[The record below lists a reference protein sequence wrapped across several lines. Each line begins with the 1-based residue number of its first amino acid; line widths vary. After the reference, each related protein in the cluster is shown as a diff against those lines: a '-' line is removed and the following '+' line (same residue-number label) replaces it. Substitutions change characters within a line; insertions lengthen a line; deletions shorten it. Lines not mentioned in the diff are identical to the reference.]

1 MEDEPRQPTLD
12 ASPRGKTTGI
22 HRLANDRLDGAGG
35 FIWNDDVHIYIYKD
49 VYAIQYTH
57 RVNILYI

>member
-35 FIWNDDVHIYIYKD
+35 FIWNDDVHIYIYTKMCT
-49 VYAIQYTH
+49 QYSIH
-57 RVNILYI
+57 IE